1 MLGVLLMP
9 NFALDKKD
17 GWNRLCIP
25 YIIYIGSEKTGG
37 ECLSAKKYVEQDINN
52 DSQNGFLDE
61 FCILLQHQTHNK
73 WRIEL

>member
-1 MLGVLLMP
+1 MVGTGFVFLTL
-9 NFALDKKD
+9 
-17 GWNRLCIP
+17 
-25 YIIYIGSEKTGG
+25 YIGSEKTGG

>member
-1 MLGVLLMP
+1 MP

-17 GWNRLCIP
+17 GRNRLYIP
-25 YIIYIGSEKTGG
+25 YIIYIGSEKTGV

>member
-1 MLGVLLMP
+1 MP

-17 GWNRLCIP
+17 GRNRLCIP

-52 DSQNGFLDE
+52 DS
-61 FCILLQHQTHNK
+61 
-73 WRIEL
+73 

>member
-1 MLGVLLMP
+1 MP

-17 GWNRLCIP
+17 DRNRLYIP
-25 YIIYIGSEKTGG
+25 YIIYIGSEKTGV

-61 FCILLQHQTHNK
+61 FCILLQHQIHNI